1 MGKDAIGP
9 HWRHRKINTLCHIHK
24 KRPVEKLELLDRH
37 VERHVL
43 FQPVPGNEHGNFS
56 KLF

>member
-24 KRPVEKLELLDRH
+24 KRPVEKLELLDRPNTTILGQID
-37 VERHVL
+37 VRYAR
-43 FQPVPGNEHGNFS
+43 
-56 KLF
+56 